1 MKALIFDLDG
11 TLINSLDDLAD
22 AINMMLTERGY
33 PTQPREVF
41 PLYIG
46 DGVRSLV
53 ERALPP
59 EALETLNIDACVA
72 DYQRCYHAT
81 WNQKTRPYPGIF
93 DMLTALKLRGLKVGV
108 LSNKPHAFTV
118 LCCDHFFP
126 ENTFDFVLG
135 ARDTVPRKPHPAGAL
150 EIAEIFGV
158 LPSEC
163 AYIGDSGIDMET
175 GVRAGMLPVGVLW
188 GFRGEEELRAKG
200 AQKLV
205 SKAAEIVEM
214 VGVL

>member
-11 TLINSLDDLAD
+11 TLIDSLDDLAD

-33 PTQPREVF
+33 PTHPREVF

-59 EALETLNIDACVA
+59 EALKTLDVEACVA
-72 DYQRCYHAT
+72 DYQRFYLAT
-81 WNQKTRPYPGIF
+81 WDQKTKPYPGIME
-93 DMLTALKLRGLKVGV
+93 MLTELKARGLKIGV
-108 LSNKPHAFTV
+108 LSNKPHKFTV

-126 ENTFDFVLG
+126 AGTFDFVLG

-150 EIAEIFGV
+150 EIVEQFGITPAECG
-158 LPSEC
+158 
-163 AYIGDSGIDMET
+163 YIGDSGIDMET
-175 GVRAGMLPVGVLW
+175 GVRAGMLPIGVLW
-188 GFRGEEELRAKG
+188 GFRSEEELRANG
-200 AQKLV
+200 ARKLV
-205 SKAAEIVEM
+205 SKAQEIVGLVEA
-214 VGVL
+214 V